1 MPKSAKKRKDKA
13 ADFTKAKLK
22 LGKGKQLASNA
33 IDTSFKARSI
43 ALPSQSIAHE
53 KDGDTP
59 TTKRKL
65 TFDDLITHAKH
76 YSASTR
82 KDAIAGFRE
91 LLEANWSL
99 LESSLT
105 TLINACV
112 RLIGDEDTSVRKA
125 LVGFFAWLL
134 PRIPQGDIIP
144 HSPLLLLF
152 TTSAQTHIFP
162 EIRIDAIRFLDL
174 FLEHIPQAV
183 ITGWNEDNNGHGAR
197 VLEGYLGILNA
208 GTKFGET
215 DGTHYL
221 TYLSSAAPTHL
232 PPLSRPNEGNINCQ
246 CSVNPSRESALHL
259 HEYPMIPWLT
269 KFFHQSKLI
278 VLYSLSTFL
287 QACLSTFTGPST
299 STSPELPTSLN
310 TWFLVSSFATPG
322 DYQSFEQLLQPSGL
336 STHRLQKWREI
347 IDPEENEDEFPCPVE
362 SKADDDNFTL
372 QKLADI
378 SNIFGSSE
386 FDTSDD
392 RDINLVAHLARTL
405 QSTLIATFLD
415 CAPTVF
421 TPNGSPSETQVQ
433 LILAVGQIVRTL
445 YGVILQTPAPLKLSG
460 SASDDLSAML
470 GYMTPYFPF
479 NPSGS
484 RDVKVEQA
492 FQDLNLI
499 FCELT
504 SLLVLTT
511 NAEVSRLTRRGKAR
525 QINSSASANKL
536 KNPLSIQ
543 TRRVSDYI
551 LQLLSGGSASGSQL
565 GRALTPAAYVALL
578 PAIWALLNN
587 TTGSTQH
594 RSTVSAILSAT
605 ITHSIKT
612 SSKSALKRLTIEFV
626 AQLILLSTEPRYHG
640 QFRLGSDPDDD
651 AKVQEWVTH
660 LPQPLWE
667 FGASN
672 LPASEIII
680 RFLVRGLQQK
690 SRAVHTSATMTA
702 LQMKLIPFFTITHPV
717 RGQLHG
723 PYSKIP
729 MTSPLRRLALDLV
742 VTLLWA
748 ASTDSGDGL
757 RTAVELAVADTKERE
772 YWEQIQNIT
781 VK

>member
-53 KDGDTP
+53 KDNDTP
-59 TTKRKL
+59 TTRRKL

-112 RLIGDEDTSVRKA
+112 RLIGDEDGSVRKSLLA
-125 LVGFFAWLL
+125 FFSWLL
-134 PRIPQGDIIP
+134 PRTPQGDIMP

-183 ITGWNEDNNGHGAR
+183 ISGWNEDNNGHGSR

-215 DGTHYL
+215 
-221 TYLSSAAPTHL
+221 
-232 PPLSRPNEGNINCQ
+232 EG
-246 CSVNPSRESALHL
+246 
-259 HEYPMIPWLT
+259 PM
-269 KFFHQSKLI
+269 K
-278 VLYSLSTFL
+278 
-287 QACLSTFTGPST
+287 AT
-299 STSPELPTSLN
+299 STASVVLTPAVLSPVKIDCLELTFYISPSLLLILRRTVN
-310 TWFLVSSFATPG
+310 KPG
-322 DYQSFEQLLQPSGL
+322 DYHSFEQLLQPSG
-336 STHRLQKWREI
+336 SSAHTHQKWQAI
-347 IDPEENEDEFPCPVE
+347 VDPEENEDEFPCVSVTSSE
-362 SKADDDNFTL
+362 NFTL

-378 SNIFGSSE
+378 SNVFGSSE
-386 FDTSDD
+386 FDTSDE
-392 RDINLVAHLARTL
+392 RDSNLIAHLARTL

-415 CAPTVF
+415 CAPSVF
-421 TPNGSPSETQVQ
+421 TPSGSPSETQVQ
-433 LILAVGQIVRTL
+433 LVLAVGQI
-445 YGVILQTPAPLKLSG
+445 
-460 SASDDLSAML
+460 
-470 GYMTPYFPF
+470 
-479 NPSGS
+479 
-484 RDVKVEQA
+484 VEQA

-511 NAEVSRLTRRGKAR
+511 NAQASRPTRRGKSR
-525 QINSSASANKL
+525 QTSASANKL
-536 KNPLSIQ
+536 NNSLSIQ
-543 TRRVSDYI
+543 TQRVSDYI
-551 LQLLSGGSASGSQL
+551 LQLLGGGSATGSQL
-565 GRALTPAAYVALL
+565 GRSLTPAAYVSLL

-587 TTGSTQH
+587 TASSVEHPST
-594 RSTVSAILSAT
+594 TSAILNAT
-605 ITHSIKT
+605 IMHSIKT

-626 AQLILLSTEPRYHG
+626 ARLVLLSTEPRYQG
-640 QFRLGSDPDDD
+640 QFRLGNDPDDD
-651 AKVQEWVTH
+651 AKVQEWVAH

-667 FGASN
+667 FGAN
-672 LPASEIII
+672 NMPASEIIM
-680 RFLVRGLQQK
+680 RFLT
-690 SRAVHTSATMTA
+690 RAFQRKWRALHLPMIVTA
-702 LQMKLIPFFTITHPV
+702 LQSKFIPYFIINHPV
-717 RGQLHG
+717 RGRLAG
-723 PYSKIP
+723 PYNKIP
-729 MTSPLRRLALDLV
+729 MTSPLRRVALDLV
-742 VTLLWA
+742 VTFLWA
-748 ASTDSGDGL
+748 TGVDSGDGL
-757 RTAVELAVADTKERE
+757 RTAVELAVAGTDEQE
-772 YWEQIQNIT
+772 YWLQIQNKV